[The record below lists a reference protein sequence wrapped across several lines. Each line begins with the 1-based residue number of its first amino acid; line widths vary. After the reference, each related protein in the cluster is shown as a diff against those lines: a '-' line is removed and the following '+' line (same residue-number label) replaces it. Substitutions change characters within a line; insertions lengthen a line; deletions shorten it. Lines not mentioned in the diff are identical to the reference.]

1 MAACFRILVLT
12 FNQILVRS
20 IKIRF
25 SNLDIS
31 ADYFVKHMN
40 SNEVGHFRIHNLIL
54 KKLKSEIYL
63 FTTPIRFSL
72 NLHIVEVYFA
82 FTNTSSKLLLLLNVM
97 RYLLIK
103 ILFTHKKRGLVAQKI
118 CVVTFTC
125 QIVLF
130 CISLCSF

>member
-1 MAACFRILVLT
+1 
-12 FNQILVRS
+12 
-20 IKIRF
+20 
-25 SNLDIS
+25 
-31 ADYFVKHMN
+31 MN

-97 RYLLIK
+97 RYLLIQ
-103 ILFTHKKRGLVAQKI
+103 ILFTHKKRGLVA
-118 CVVTFTC
+118 
-125 QIVLF
+125 
-130 CISLCSF
+130 